1 MRVEELYTA
10 RERSGAHKIPTVRH
24 KRNRANI
31 DTKLPVLS
39 RYSLVGIRE
48 LLAAESAPGVVSI
61 ILPLVPLLVDCPRML
76 GL

>member
-1 MRVEELYTA
+1 MNL
-10 RERSGAHKIPTVRH
+10 
-24 KRNRANI
+24 
-31 DTKLPVLS
+31 LVLS

-48 LLAAESAPGVVSI
+48 LLAAESAPGVVPV